1 MKKEGIQT
9 RKRKPKSSQ
18 GPTKEPKSSK
28 NNHHSPNLQPHM
40 QPLAPSHQYASYE
53 PARDAAAKAILN
65 YETGMLFT
73 LILNQ
78 LNFIHIFFI
87 LIM

>member
-28 NNHHSPNLQPHM
+28 NNHHSPNLQPNM
-40 QPLAPSHQYASYE
+40 QALAPSHQYASYE

-78 LNFIHIFFI
+78 KNLILFIYS
-87 LIM
+87 

>member
-18 GPTKEPKSSK
+18 GPTKEPKSAKSIS
-28 NNHHSPNLQPHM
+28 NASHM
-40 QPLAPSHQYASYE
+40 QQNMQSLGSSHQYASYD

-65 YETGMLFT
+65 YETGKL
-73 LILNQ
+73 
-78 LNFIHIFFI
+78 
-87 LIM
+87 